1 MKNLRI
7 LSNGLECQITSS
19 SEKDVFQ
26 KQILQVDKM
35 FVKRVEE
42 CRYMRLL
49 VLFKWVKKLYSV
61 YEALE
66 YKKEGDGK

>member
-1 MKNLRI
+1 
-7 LSNGLECQITSS
+7 
-19 SEKDVFQ
+19 
-26 KQILQVDKM
+26 M

-66 YKKEGDGK
+66 YKKKVRRYEKISKYNDGVMYYVQPCRM